1 MKECIMLP
9 MKRSSTRLN
18 AKQRKI
24 LLQNS
29 MKLGK
34 RDIPEYRLAMNS
46 INNYLR

>member
-1 MKECIMLP
+1 MLP
-9 MKRSSTRLN
+9 MNRSSMKLN
-18 AKQRKI
+18 AKQRKT

-34 RDIPEYRLAMNS
+34 RDIPEYRSVMNS